1 MNIYEICNQIAFPA
15 IEAFCILLS
24 YMILMNKQN
33 FLKESKIKVYIFILF
48 YVTFTYW
55 ISTYL
60 PGGLH
65 TTIVTGFIII
75 TLSIVTSST
84 LLKSAIVALLVIIY
98 LMITEGLSFLITSV
112 LLHIEVSD
120 LLNYEDTR
128 FYFSLAVKTFQIM
141 IILFI
146 LKKKIRVF
154 SGLGDDDQGSGISY
168 ILLAIF
174 LVGMVVFNIHY
185 ATSSTAS
192 IILYEALIILIFL
205 IFIGIGVLVYK
216 EKEELWKIQQ
226 QYKLQAEYVKN
237 IETLLN
243 IIRREKHD
251 FSNHIN
257 TVYALCLIN
266 SENTVEKIKKYLDKL
281 VHNIKSSYRYYN
293 TGNDYVDGLLTV
305 KSNTAF
311 SHDIHLDVDFEE
323 PLNRISLNEYDLI
336 SIIGNI
342 VDNAFDA
349 VLSIPDNEQKIV
361 SICTYIEEDDYYLS
375 IANNGPPIP
384 PENIDKIFE
393 NGFSTK
399 GRDKEEHGLGLFI
412 IKELVNKHH
421 GEIIVNSSDLETE
434 FLIKLP
440 LSKVKVEKDSSG
452 NLQYNMAH

>member
-1 MNIYEICNQIAFPA
+1 MNIYSVFNEGVFPA
-15 IEAFCILLS
+15 IEAFSILLV
-24 YMILMNKQN
+24 YAIVFNKSSFVIEN
-33 FLKESKIKVYIFILF
+33 KIKTVVFILF
-48 YVTFTYW
+48 YTIFAYW
-55 ISTYL
+55 IATYL
-60 PGGLH
+60 PIGLH
-65 TTIVTGFIII
+65 TIII
-75 TLSIVTSST
+75 IIFITINLSIITSSN
-84 LLKSAIVALLVIIY
+84 LIKSSIVALILIIF
-98 LMITEGLSFLITSV
+98 LMITEGASFLIISSIMD
-112 LLHIEVSD
+112 IEISK
-120 LLNYEDTR
+120 LLNVQANK
-128 FYFSLAVKTFQIM
+128 FYFSLVVKTIQVMLIL
-141 IILFI
+141 IILRRKVRLFRS
-146 LKKKIRVF
+146 LEDDGQD
-154 SGLGDDDQGSGISY
+154 SGVSY

-185 ATSSTAS
+185 AISSPAS

-205 IFIGIGVLVYK
+205 IFIGLGVLVYK
-216 EKEELWKIQQ
+216 EKEKLWKIQQ

-257 TVYALCLIN
+257 TIYALCIIN
-266 SENTVEKIKKYLDKL
+266 SENTVEKIKNYLDKL

-311 SHDIHLDVDFEE
+311 PHDIHLDVDFEE
-323 PLNRISLNEYDLI
+323 PLNRIFLNEYDLI

-349 VLSIPDNEQKIV
+349 VLSVPDNEQKIV

-399 GRDKEEHGLGLFI
+399 RRDKEEHGLGLFI

-440 LSKVKVEKDSSG
+440 LGKMKEEKDSSE
-452 NLQYNMAH
+452 NLQYNMAQ